1 MPLYPKTPWLR
12 AVLGTMMLVV
22 ASVGVALGALEV
34 VTRLFDTETRLL
46 FVKDP
51 DLGHRYLAGFSG
63 REYIAEA
70 GRSVLLRFNRLG
82 FRGADRDQQKA
93 PNVRRIVVLGDSF
106 VASVGVDEPDTMVA
120 RLEAMLRDGGRGT
133 TWEVLNFG
141 VSGYST
147 AQSLLVWRHIASRF
161 EPDVVVLCFF
171 LGNDPIDNSS
181 RLSRYFR
188 PYFRLD
194 PAGQLVE
201 EPFAKARA
209 DLNAWLD
216 EHSRLYVW
224 QKEKTREIRGRFAHK
239 PSADPEDQRP
249 TLAVYDTQP
258 DPPLREAW
266 AISDALVAALSRE
279 VAATG
284 ARFVLVGIPER
295 GQVLDAA
302 WAGLG
307 RSVPS
312 ESTARYQ
319 RNHPDDM
326 LEAIASSHGISL
338 LSLTPVFRAS
348 PHPDALLLQGF
359 HWSKRGNALAAQSLY
374 DYLVAQGLVAA
385 PARAMAVSHT
395 AALGDRVVGE
405 ARPDH

>member
-1 MPLYPKTPWLR
+1 L
-12 AVLGTMMLVV
+12 
-22 ASVGVALGALEV
+22 
-34 VTRLFDTETRLL
+34 DIETRIL

-63 REYIAEA
+63 REYVGEA

-82 FRGADRDQQKA
+82 FRGPDRDQRKP

-106 VASVGVDEPDTMVA
+106 VAAVGVDEQDTMVA
-120 RLEAMLRDGGRGT
+120 RLEAMLRDGGSGT

-224 QKEKTREIRGRFAHK
+224 QKEKTREIRARFDHK
-239 PSADPEDQRP
+239 RSADPEERRP

-258 DPPLREAW
+258 DPPMREAW
-266 AISDALVAALSRE
+266 TISDALIAALSRE
-279 VAATG
+279 VTATG

-302 WAGLG
+302 WAGLQ
-307 RSVPS
+307 RSMPS
-312 ESTARYQ
+312 GTPARYE

-338 LSLTPVFRAS
+338 LSLTPVFRAR

-374 DYLVAQGLVAA
+374 DHLVAQGLVAA
-385 PARAMAVSHT
+385 TRAAPAD
-395 AALGDRVVGE
+395 ALGR
-405 ARPDH
+405 RP

>member
-1 MPLYPKTPWLR
+1 M
-12 AVLGTMMLVV
+12 
-22 ASVGVALGALEV
+22 
-34 VTRLFDTETRLL
+34 
-46 FVKDP
+46 
-51 DLGHRYLAGFSG
+51 
-63 REYIAEA
+63 
-70 GRSVLLRFNRLG
+70 LLRFNRLG
-82 FRGADRDQQKA
+82 FRGPDHDERKA
-93 PNVRRIVVLGDSF
+93 PGVRRIVVLGDSF

-120 RLEAMLRDGGRGT
+120 RLEAMLRDGGRGA

-147 AQSLLVWRHIASRF
+147 AQSLLVWRHIANRF

-201 EPFAKARA
+201 EPFARARA

-224 QKEKTREIRGRFAHK
+224 EKEKSRQIHLRFAHK
-239 PSADPEDQRP
+239 PSTDPEDQR

-258 DPPLREAW
+258 DPPMREAW
-266 AISDALVAALSRE
+266 TITDALVAALSRE

-284 ARFVLVGIPER
+284 ARFVLVGVPER

-302 WAGLG
+302 WGELG
-307 RSVPS
+307 RAVPS
-312 ESTARYQ
+312 GTTARYQ

-326 LEAIASSHGISL
+326 LAAIASSHGISL
-338 LSLTPVFRAS
+338 LSLAPVFRAS

-359 HWSKRGNALAAQSLY
+359 HWSKRGNALAAQSIY
-374 DYLVAQGLVAA
+374 DYLVADGLVAA
-385 PARAMAVSHT
+385 PAHPMAASDI
-395 AALGDRVVGE
+395 APPGDRGVDE